1 MMLCAMALL
10 CPYFMKGRYIDKKLS
25 GTVIDEWF
33 ERIAKGLNDK
43 QKSDLKKKFSR
54 MTKLNKASQSIYA
67 KAMDISEHFRQ
78 TWQNTGQKAQLVA
91 PSKAAAIQFKD
102 ILDEIGHV
110 TSEVIISPPDDRED
124 NDTVDMTSKNRI
136 QTFWND
142 MMKKYGSE
150 EDYNREIVGNFKSS
164 SDPEILIVVSKLLTG
179 FDAPRNTVL
188 YVCKP
193 LKEHNLLQAIAR
205 VNRLFEEDGK
215 TKQFGYIIDYEGL
228 LGELDEALTTYSA
241 FDGYDPEDLKGAITN
256 IRRELKRL
264 PQLHQNI
271 LDIFKEVPN
280 KLDHEQ
286 MEQHLASQEIRDD
299 FYSKLREFGHCLH
312 ITLSSEKAYDVYRTD
327 QLEKFKSDWNRFINL
342 RRSVQIRY
350 QEIVDIKE
358 CEPKIQKLLDDH
370 IIATPAKVIIKE
382 VNINDPIAL
391 QRVLAE
397 NEVTDASK
405 ADRIASATKKT
416 VVERMEEDPAFYK
429 SFSQML
435 EDTIQAYREKR
446 ISEISYLKK
455 VTEIANDVAKGR
467 RDHGIP
473 ASIVNNSD
481 AQAFYGAVLPFVN
494 EYAQKETSNLS
505 AQIAIDILEIIKG
518 PEYFIIHLWQ
528 NFDIQKR
535 LQNAIDDYFFDVV
548 GPRMGISIE
557 PDKLDALEQSIMSI
571 ARARFPH
578 GA

>member
-1 MMLCAMALL
+1 M
-10 CPYFMKGRYIDKKLS
+10 
-25 GTVIDEWF
+25 
-33 ERIAKGLNDK
+33 
-43 QKSDLKKKFSR
+43 
-54 MTKLNKASQSIYA
+54 
-67 KAMDISEHFRQ
+67 
-78 TWQNTGQKAQLVA
+78 
-91 PSKAAAIQFKD
+91 
-102 ILDEIGHV
+102 
-110 TSEVIISPPDDRED
+110 
-124 NDTVDMTSKNRI
+124 
-136 QTFWND
+136 
-142 MMKKYGSE
+142 
-150 EDYNREIVGNFKSS
+150 
-164 SDPEILIVVSKLLTG
+164 
-179 FDAPRNTVL
+179 
-188 YVCKP
+188 
-193 LKEHNLLQAIAR
+193 QAVAR

-215 TKQFGYIIDYEGL
+215 TKQFGYVIDYEGL
-228 LGELDEALTTYSA
+228 LGELDEALTTYST
-241 FDGYDPEDLKGAITN
+241 FDGYDAEDLEGAITD
-256 IRRELKRL
+256 IRQELKRL
-264 PQLHQNI
+264 PTLHQNI

-299 FYSKLREFGHCLH
+299 FYSKLREFGRCLH
-312 ITLSSEKAYDVYRTD
+312 ITLSSEKAYAVYSVD

-358 CEPKIQKLLDDH
+358 YEQKIQRLLDDH
-370 IIATPAKVIIKE
+370 IIATPAKVIIEE

-391 QRVLAE
+391 QRVLTE

-405 ADRIASATKKT
+405 ADRIASATKKM
-416 VVERMEEDPAFYK
+416 VIERMEADPAFYK

-473 ASIVNNSD
+473 ESIVNNSD
-481 AQAFYGAVLPFVN
+481 AQAFYGAILPFVKKYLQSKD
-494 EYAQKETSNLS
+494 EALNLS
-505 AQIAIDILEIIKG
+505 AQIAIDILEIIKQ
-518 PEYFIIHLWQ
+518 PKYFIVHLWQ

-548 GPRMGISIE
+548 SPKMGISIE

-571 ARARFPH
+571 AKARFPH